1 VSSAAHRDSR
11 PPCVGGALVTGA
23 TGFLGSRLVARLL
36 DRGQSV
42 TCVRRS
48 GSPTF
53 QDGTTWRECDLTD
66 SDQVEMLF
74 SATRPAVVYHLASH
88 VSGRREPENV
98 LPTLSGNLIGAVNVL
113 LAALATRTRRVV
125 LAGSYEEP
133 GAGDAPRSPY
143 AAAKAGATGYARMFA
158 HLYDLSTVVLRPAM
172 IYGPGQR
179 DTTKLI
185 PYVTRCFLTGESPI
199 VGSGRRPIDWV
210 YVDDVVSAFELAA
223 DAREIDGEAID
234 IGSGQ
239 LHTIA
244 EVVSMLQAATGAANQ
259 AEFGGLDD
267 RLAEQSLPADTA
279 KADRLL
285 GWRATTSLEDGLAR
299 TVESIR
305 SAVGPPG

>member
-1 VSSAAHRDSR
+1 VSSTASR
-11 PPCVGGALVTGA
+11 GSRALRVGGALVTGA

-36 DRGQSV
+36 DQGKSV

-48 GSPTF
+48 ESPRF
-53 QDGTTWRECDLTD
+53 RHGGTWHECDLTD
-66 SDQVEMLF
+66 SAQVEMLF
-74 SATRPAVVYHLASH
+74 SAARPAVVYHLASH

-113 LAALATRTRRVV
+113 LAALATGTQRVV

-133 GAGDAPRSPY
+133 VAGDAPRSPY
-143 AAAKAGATGYARMFA
+143 AAAKAGATGYARMFT

-185 PYVTRCFLTGESPI
+185 PYVTRCFLAGESPV

-223 DAREIDGEAID
+223 DAHGIEGEAID
-234 IGSGQ
+234 IGSGE

-244 EVVSMLQAATGAANQ
+244 EVVSMLQAATGSTQ
-259 AEFGGLDD
+259 GAEFGGLDD
-267 RLAEQSLPADTA
+267 RPAEQSLPADTA
-279 KADRLL
+279 KADKLL
-285 GWRATTSLEDGLAR
+285 GWRATTSLEEGLR
-299 TVESIR
+299 QTVESIR
-305 SAVGPPG
+305 SAVGTPG